1 MTGNASTQRLRIG
14 EVARRAGVSVQAIR
28 FYEKEGLLPEP
39 ERRPS
44 GYRAYPESVVRRLQF
59 IRRAK
64 DLGFSLREIRELF
77 GLRVVPGCS
86 CGDVKGRVIQKMAE
100 VDQKIAALERIRS
113 ALQSL
118 ADSCSGVGPTSE
130 CPILDALE
138 GEEEADA

>member
-14 EVARRAGVSVQAIR
+14 EVARRTGVSVQAIR
-28 FYEKEGLLPEP
+28 FYEREGLLPEP

-77 GLRVVPGCS
+77 ELRVEPGCN
-86 CGDVKGRVIQKMAE
+86 CGDVKGRVLRKIAE
-100 VDQKIAALERIRS
+100 VDEKIAALERIRA
-113 ALQSL
+113 ALHAL
-118 ADSCSGVGPTSE
+118 AESCAGTGPTSE

-138 GEEEADA
+138 GGEDRDA